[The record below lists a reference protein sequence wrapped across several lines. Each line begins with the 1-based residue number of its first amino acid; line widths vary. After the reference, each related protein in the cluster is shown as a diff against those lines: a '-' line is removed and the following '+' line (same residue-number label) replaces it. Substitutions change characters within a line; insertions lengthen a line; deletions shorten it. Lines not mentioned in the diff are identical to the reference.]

1 LERKLGAGLLS
12 TLQVMSL
19 GPTLREA
26 AYEAEARIKDKSYRR
41 SELGQEV
48 GRYLRALRWSDH
60 AESTILAYEETLAR
74 LALEHDDFP
83 GVAGFCTPVGTQY
96 LRDFLDRHWGDS
108 AAATKRR
115 HTAALR
121 SFCAWALAEHL
132 CEWNPASAIKAPK
145 GRSGVEERIAY
156 AIPVLLQLVRSQDSL
171 RDQCALQLLCRMAL
185 RKNELRLLQIGDID
199 LVRNLIIV
207 NGKGG
212 KRAVMPL
219 EFQSLRDDLE
229 WHLKEGRRSH
239 EYLLYP
245 RSRKHDPMDPAS
257 VHRWFKKCLERAG
270 LPDTIKPHEMR
281 HSAADHLW
289 RGTGNLVMAQEL
301 LRHSS
306 PDTTRAY
313 LHPTRRDL
321 AEAMQRIEGDWS

>member
-1 LERKLGAGLLS
+1 MSSVALH
-12 TLQVMSL
+12 VMPL

-26 AYEAEARIKDKSYRR
+26 SHLAEVRIKDKSYRR
-41 SELGQEV
+41 SGIGQEV

-60 AESTILAYEETLAR
+60 SELTILAYEETLAK
-74 LALEHDDFP
+74 LAIEHDDFK
-83 GVAGFCTPVGTQY
+83 GVGDFCSPVGTQY
-96 LRDFLDRHWGDS
+96 LRDFLERHWGD
-108 AAATKRR
+108 AAPATKSR
-115 HTAALR
+115 HTAAVR
-121 SFCAWALAEHL
+121 SFCAWAHAEGL
-132 CEWNPASAIKAPK
+132 SAWNPAAGIKAPRS
-145 GRSGVEERIAY
+145 RSGGQERIAY
-156 AIPVLLQLVRSQDSL
+156 AIPVLLQLVRSQESL

-185 RKNELRLLQIGDID
+185 RKNELRLLQVGDVD
-199 LVRNLIIV
+199 LVRNLIV
-207 NGKGG
+207 VHGKGN

-219 EFQSLRDDLE
+219 EFPSLREDLYL
-229 WHLKEGRRSH
+229 HIQGEGRQAS

-245 RSRKHDPMDPAS
+245 RSRKREPMDPAS
-257 VHRWFKKCLERAG
+257 VHRWFKRCLEVAG
-270 LPDTIKPHEMR
+270 LPSTIKPHEMR

-321 AEAMQRIEGDWS
+321 ANAMQRIEGDWS